1 MDIRELKTEVI
12 NRINA
17 LNEEDFLVQLK
28 DIIDWHNDTEPYK
41 LTEEELNAVE
51 EGIKDIEEG
60 RYVTD
65 EDLRKNVNEWLKK

>member
-1 MDIRELKTEVI
+1 MNITELKTEVI

-41 LTEEELNAVE
+41 LSDEERIAVE
-51 EGIKDIEEG
+51 DGIKDIEEG
-60 RYVTD
+60 RYISD
-65 EDLRKNVNEWLKK
+65 EDLRKNISGWLKK